1 MLKKYTNYTAA
12 IRVLIPWPRPA
23 GGNIAGLLASL
34 PTPLYKIKKRPRMIL
49 LVSCE
54 SLTYCKSNAI
64 ASQYP
69 GNLLTM
75 TSEVTP
81 LRY

>member
-1 MLKKYTNYTAA
+1 
-12 IRVLIPWPRPA
+12 
-23 GGNIAGLLASL
+23 
-34 PTPLYKIKKRPRMIL
+34 MIH

-81 LRY
+81 LRYGFVQ